1 MSGFAEDMPFFDE
14 PNARPAAPSGIAAR
28 AMAARSGPN
37 SAPDY
42 LNGLNPEQRL
52 AVETTEGPVLVLA
65 GAGTG
70 KTRVLTTRIAHILA
84 TGRAFPSQILA
95 VTFTNKAA
103 REMKQRIGHLVG
115 EAVEGMPWLGT
126 FHSIGV
132 KLLRRHAEL
141 AGLKSDFTILD
152 TDDVVRLIKQ
162 LIQAEGLDDKRWPA
176 KQFAQMIDGWK
187 NKGQGP
193 ADIAE
198 GDARSFANGKGR
210 ELYKAYQERLKTL
223 NACDFG
229 DLLCH
234 PIRIFRAN
242 PDVLKDYHKRF
253 KYILVDEYQDTNTA
267 QYMWLRLLAQ
277 RPTSPSMGEVAPRSG
292 AGGGGSAGASHP
304 SPPLRGDPPHP
315 GEGKV
320 RSAEGRKPDQASEP
334 LRGDSRD
341 AEGAQKRG
349 GGGPEPAGAERP
361 VSENKVNICCVG
373 DDDQSI
379 YGWRGAEVDNILRFD
394 KDFPGAT
401 IIRLER
407 NYRSTAHILGTASHL
422 IAHNE
427 GRFGKTLFTE
437 KVAEDDEKVHV
448 HAAWDSEEEARAVGE
463 TIETYQRAKH
473 KLNDMAI
480 LVRASFQMREFED
493 RFVTLGLNYRVIGG
507 PRFYERMEIRDAL
520 AFFRVVA
527 QGADDLAFERIVN
540 VPKRGLGE
548 ATIRQIHDTARSL
561 RIPMLEAAAKLAES
575 DELKPKPRAALREVA
590 ANFERWQK
598 ALETTPHTELAET
611 ILEESGYTDMWKND
625 RSVEAP
631 GRLENLKELIRSMEE
646 YESLRSF
653 LEHVALVMDAEQN
666 AELDAVNIMTLHSA
680 KGLEFETVFLPGW
693 EEGLFPHQ
701 RALDEGGRS
710 GLEEERRL
718 AYVGLTRAKKNLHL
732 WFVSNRRIHGLWQST
747 IPSRFLDELP
757 EAHVEV
763 AESGNSYGGYGNS
776 YGGGSFAS
784 GRGGQG
790 AGRQNPYGASRF
802 DNVGAEKSG
811 AFSNTYATPGW
822 QRAQANRTEAT
833 DRNWGSRSGHQV
845 ERIGYGETDSG
856 YGAGRTSVKGR
867 TIDGELVAKSVADT
881 PSPFS
886 VGDRVF
892 HQKFGN
898 GNISN
903 IEGNK
908 LTIDFDK
915 AGQKRVLDGFVAAV

>member
-1 MSGFAEDMPFFDE
+1 MPGFEDDMPFFDE
-14 PNARPAAPSGIAAR
+14 PARASRPAPGGIAAR
-28 AMAARSGPN
+28 AMAARQGR
-37 SAPDY
+37 SATPDY

-103 REMKQRIGHLVG
+103 REMKSRIGMLIG
-115 EAVEGMPWLGT
+115 EGNVEGMPWLGT

-141 AGLKSDFTILD
+141 AGLRSDFTILD
-152 TDDVVRLIKQ
+152 TDDQVRLIKQ
-162 LIQAEGLDDKRWPA
+162 LIQAEGLDDKRWAPRV
-176 KQFAQMIDGWK
+176 FAQMIDGWK
-187 NKGQGP
+187 NKGLGP
-193 ADIAE
+193 AEIPE
-198 GDARSFANGKGR
+198 GDARAFANGKGR
-210 ELYKAYQERLKTL
+210 ELYQAYQNRLLTL

-234 PIRIFRAN
+234 PIRIFRAHH
-242 PDVLKDYHKRF
+242 DVLEEYHRRF

-277 RPTSPSMGEVAPRSG
+277 RPRQ
-292 AGGGGSAGASHP
+292 SASVP
-304 SPPLRGDPPHP
+304 
-315 GEGKV
+315 
-320 RSAEGRKPDQASEP
+320 AEGRGGDRRPPDVS
-334 LRGDSRD
+334 
-341 AEGAQKRG
+341 GA
-349 GGGPEPAGAERP
+349 PAQGQPQEAAVRP
-361 VSENKVNICCVG
+361 VSVNICCVG

-379 YGWRGAEVDNILRFD
+379 YGWRGAEVDNILRFE

-401 IIRLER
+401 VIRLER
-407 NYRSTAHILGTASHL
+407 NYRSTAHILGAASHL

-427 GRFGKTLFTE
+427 GRLGKTLFTDRPDPE
-437 KVAEDDEKVHV
+437 DAKVNV
-448 HAAWDSEEEARAVGE
+448 HAAWDSDEEARAVGE
-463 TIETYQRAKH
+463 AIEAYQRGGHA
-473 KLNDMAI
+473 LNDMAI
-480 LVRASFQMREFED
+480 LVRASFQMRSFED
-493 RFVTLGLNYRVIGG
+493 RFIEIGLNYRVIGG
-507 PRFYERMEIRDAL
+507 PRFYERQEIRDAL
-520 AFFRVVA
+520 AYLRVVA
-527 QGADDLAFERIVN
+527 NSGDDLAFERIVN

-548 ATIRQIHDTARSL
+548 AAIRQIHDTARAL
-561 RIPMLEAAAKLAES
+561 GTPMLAAAANLAES
-575 DELKPKPRAALREVA
+575 DELKPKPRAALREIT

-598 ALETTPHTELAET
+598 ALDNTPHTELAET

-625 RSVEAP
+625 RSADAP

-666 AELDAVNIMTLHSA
+666 EGMDAVSIMTLHSA

-718 AYVGLTRAKKNLHL
+718 AYVGLTRAKKNLHI

-747 IPSRFLDELP
+747 IPSRFLEELP

-763 AESGNSYGGYGNS
+763 QESGNSYGGYGNP
-776 YGGGSFAS
+776 YGGSSFAS
-784 GRGGQG
+784 GRG
-790 AGRQNPYGASRF
+790 GRQNPYGASRF
-802 DNVGAEKSG
+802 DSLGQGSSDKGG
-811 AFSNTYATPGW
+811 AFSNSYATPGW
-822 QRAQANRTEAT
+822 QRAQQNRTEAT
-833 DRNWGSRSGHQV
+833 SRNWGTRSGHQV

-856 YGAGRTSVKGR
+856 YGAGRGSVKGR
-867 TIDGELVAKSVADT
+867 TIDGELVAKSVAET

-886 VGDRVF
+886 VGERVF

-898 GNISN
+898 GNIAA

-915 AGQKRVLDGFVAAV
+915 AGQKKVLDSFVEGSRGVGE

>member
-1 MSGFAEDMPFFDE
+1 MSGFSEDMPFFDE

-28 AMAARSGPN
+28 AMAARSGRN
-37 SAPDY
+37 DTPDY
-42 LNGLNPEQRL
+42 LSGLNPEQRL

-103 REMKQRIGHLVG
+103 REMKQRIGILIG
-115 EAVEGMPWLGT
+115 EGNVEGMPWLGT

-210 ELYKAYQERLKTL
+210 ELYKAYQERLQTL

-242 PDVLKDYHKRF
+242 PDVLKEYHKRF

-277 RPTSPSMGEVAPRSG
+277 RPQSSPLEGEVPAKRAEGVAAEGTTRAS
-292 AGGGGSAGASHP
+292 SAAARTPPDRASPGH
-304 SPPLRGDPPHP
+304 PPLK
-315 GEGKV
+315 GEGSQ
-320 RSAEGRKPDQASEP
+320 RST
-334 LRGDSRD
+334 
-341 AEGAQKRG
+341 
-349 GGGPEPAGAERP
+349 
-361 VSENKVNICCVG
+361 VNICCVG

-463 TIETYQRAKH
+463 TIEAYQRAKH
-473 KLNDMAI
+473 NLNDMAI
-480 LVRASFQMREFED
+480 LVRASFQMRAFED
-493 RFVTLGLNYRVIGG
+493 RFITLGLNYRVIGG

-527 QGADDLAFERIVN
+527 NGGDDLAFERIVN

-548 ATIRQIHDTARSL
+548 ATIRQIHDTARAL
-561 RIPMLEAAAKLAES
+561 RIPMLEAAGNLAES

-625 RSVEAP
+625 RSAEAP
-631 GRLENLKELIRSMEE
+631 GRLENLKELVRSMEE

-666 AELDAVNIMTLHSA
+666 AGLDAVSIMTLHSA

-718 AYVGLTRAKKNLHL
+718 AYVGLTRAKKNLHI
-732 WFVSNRRIHGLWQST
+732 WFVSNRQIHGLWQST
-747 IPSRFLDELP
+747 IPSRFLEELP
-757 EAHVEV
+757 NAHVEV
-763 AESGNSYGGYGNS
+763 AESGNSYGGYGNA

-784 GRGGQG
+784 GRG
-790 AGRQNPYGASRF
+790 GRQNPYGASRF

-898 GNISN
+898 GNISA